1 MLTHNQPCNDKADDQ
16 FLLPQTAMPFPPITH
31 FMPLLGIDI
40 KKPKMNMSV
49 YIIFRL
55 FEIDNIF
62 LPTLFQRGCYP
73 LE

>member
-1 MLTHNQPCNDKADDQ
+1 MGHKFSQIWYLILFLTVNI
-16 FLLPQTAMPFPPITH
+16 PITH

-40 KKPKMNMSV
+40 EKPKMNMSV